1 MRDELFLSNAFF
13 DPRDL
18 LQVKYE
24 MLRRVREEGE
34 SVSAVAT
41 RFGLSRPTFYTAL
54 RAYEAGS
61 QPWCRRAPGPRR
73 AHKLGAEVVE
83 ALRAAREQRPAP
95 GSRELVQLVRERFG
109 LSVHRRSIERVL
121 AQQKTSVNGA
131 RPCGGPSPP
140 ARFGTSYE
148 RLRGRAVRAGAVRD
162 REGLAVL
169 AQRGIAASLDV
180 LATLPVPTAAAAPRS
195 TEPLPTEV
203 ETRAV
208 DIALRS
214 R

>member
-1 MRDELFLSNAFF
+1 M
-13 DPRDL
+13 
-18 LQVKYE
+18 
-24 MLRRVREEGE
+24 
-34 SVSAVAT
+34 
-41 RFGLSRPTFYTAL
+41 
-54 RAYEAGS
+54 
-61 QPWCRRAPGPRR
+61 
-73 AHKLGAEVVE
+73 
-83 ALRAAREQRPAP
+83 
-95 GSRELVQLVRERFG
+95 
-109 LSVHRRSIERVL
+109 
-121 AQQKTSVNGA
+121 NGA